1 MEDLVAQGYVDKA
14 RVATAHDAVYNTEC
28 CYTFFNDDLLVNLN
42 TFAGTTAAFATP
54 GSLNVRIVRVRREKT
69 ISPPVAPTKLA
80 IGVEGGFDVDKY
92 ETVTTY
98 SVVVVGN
105 DPRRSTGSTATSMM
119 ASTASAAPF
128 LVDLPYTDDTK
139 SSFPDRI
146 QQSVESIIRH
156 AGVGLQQQVQAWQAD
171 DDEIPVSKYAN
182 ATTALPFVDNG
193 VKIDP
198 NPSTWKCQKTGATEN
213 LWLNLSD
220 GYIGGGRKHWDVRS
234 VFISTAPH

>member
-1 MEDLVAQGYVDKA
+1 MPCTTQNA
-14 RVATAHDAVYNTEC
+14 ATPSLTTIC
-28 CYTFFNDDLLVNLN
+28 SLVNLQ

-54 GSLNVRIVRVRREKT
+54 DSINVRIVRVRREKPKVNEEA
-69 ISPPVAPTKLA
+69 IAAPTKLA
-80 IGVEGGFDVDKY
+80 IGVEGGFDVEKY

-105 DPRRSTGSTATSMM
+105 DPRSGGGGANSSGGSF
-119 ASTASAAPF
+119 AAE
-128 LVDLPYTDDTK
+128 LPYTDETK
-139 SSFPDRI
+139 PSFPEKI

-182 ATTALPFVDNG
+182 ATTLPFVDNG

-198 NPSTWKCQKTGATEN
+198 NPSHWKCQKTGATEN

-220 GYIGGGRKHWDVRS
+220 GYIGGGRKNWDVRIVIVIVVPS
-234 VFISTAPH
+234 NDKTSHSCYR

>member
-1 MEDLVAQGYVDKA
+1 MMEDLLVAPGYVDQA

-69 ISPPVAPTKLA
+69 SSLPPEAPTKLA

-105 DPRRSTGSTATSMM
+105 DDPRRGTPTGTSTVAAM
-119 ASTASAAPF
+119 APSF

-198 NPSTWKCQKTGATEN
+198 SPSTWKCQTTGATDN

-220 GYIGGGRKHWDVRS
+220 GYIGGGRKHWDVRLLP
-234 VFISTAPH
+234 FY